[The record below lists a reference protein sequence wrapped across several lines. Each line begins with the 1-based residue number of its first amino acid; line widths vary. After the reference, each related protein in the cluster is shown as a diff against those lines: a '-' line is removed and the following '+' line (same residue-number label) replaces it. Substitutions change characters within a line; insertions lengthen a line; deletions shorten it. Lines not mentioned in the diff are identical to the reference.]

1 MNEQLCER
9 IIQTGI
15 RMIDMG
21 LTIGTGGNVSC
32 RTEDGRG
39 MLITPSGIPYAAL
52 TIDQMV
58 ELDLMTLSTGS
69 KLKPS
74 VESMLHREIY
84 LARPDVKAVVHVHS
98 PMAIALGVARM
109 PLPVITDICA
119 FSFGGAVE
127 VADYAMSGSDELAAN
142 VVKALGSRNAAIM
155 SNHGSVCV
163 ADTPEKALERCEL
176 LEKMCSC
183 YIHASQIGKPT
194 SLTGEQ
200 MKALI
205 STLGKTYGQNK

>member
-1 MNEQLCER
+1 MNEQLNRR

-15 RMIDMG
+15 KMMEMG

-32 RTEDGRG
+32 RNESGTG
-39 MLITPSGIPYAAL
+39 MLITPSGIPYEAL
-52 TIDQMV
+52 SPEQIV
-58 ELDLMTLSTGS
+58 ELDLATLYSSS

-84 LARPDVKAVVHVHS
+84 IARPEVKAVVHVHS

-127 VADYAMSGSDELAAN
+127 VADYAMSGSDDLAKN
-142 VVKALGSRNAAIM
+142 VAKALGSKNAAIM

-183 YIHASQIGKPT
+183 YIHASQIGRAS
-194 SLTGEQ
+194 SLTDEQ
-200 MKALI
+200 VKALV
-205 STLGKTYGQNK
+205 STLGRTYGQNK

>member
-1 MNEQLCER
+1 MNEQLSMR
-9 IIQTGI
+9 IIQTGNK
-15 RMIDMG
+15 MMDMG

-32 RTEDGRG
+32 RTEDGGG
-39 MLITPSGIPYAAL
+39 MLITPSGVPYAAL
-52 TIDQMV
+52 TPEQIV
-58 ELDLMTLSTGS
+58 ELDLITLSTGS

-74 VESMLHREIY
+74 VESMLHRQIY

-98 PMAIALGVARM
+98 PMAIALGVARV

-119 FSFGGAVE
+119 FSFGGPVE
-127 VADYAMSGSDELAAN
+127 VADYAMSGSDALAGN
-142 VVKALGSRNAAIM
+142 VLKALGNRNAAIM

-183 YIHASQIGKPT
+183 YINASQVGRPT
-194 SLTGEQ
+194 SLTAGQ
-200 MKALI
+200 MEDLI
-205 STLGKTYGQNK
+205 RSLGKTYGQNK

>member
-1 MNEQLCER
+1 MNEQFSRR
-9 IIQTGI
+9 IIRTGI
-15 RMIDMG
+15 KMMEMG

-32 RTEDGRG
+32 RTEGGSG
-39 MLITPSGIPYAAL
+39 MLITPSGIPYEAL
-52 TIDQMV
+52 NTEQIV
-58 ELDLMTLSTGS
+58 ELDLATLSTSSG
-69 KLKPS
+69 LKPS

-84 LARPDVKAVVHVHS
+84 LARPDVKSVVHVHS

-119 FSFGGAVE
+119 FSFGGTVE
-127 VADYAMSGSDELAAN
+127 VADYAMSGSDALARN

-183 YIHASQIGKPT
+183 YIHASQIGRPT
-194 SLTGEQ
+194 SLTGRQ
-200 MKALI
+200 MEELI
-205 STLGKTYGQNK
+205 ESLGKTYGQNK

>member
-1 MNEQLCER
+1 MNEQLRSR
-9 IIQTGI
+9 IIQTGN
-15 RMIDMG
+15 RMMEMG

-32 RTEDGRG
+32 RTEEGGG

-52 TIDQMV
+52 TPEQIV
-58 ELDLMTLSTGS
+58 ELDLVTLSTTS
-69 KLKPS
+69 KLRPS
-74 VESMLHREIY
+74 VESMLHRQIY

-119 FSFGGAVE
+119 FSFGGPVE

-142 VVKALGSRNAAIM
+142 VVRTLGKRNAAIM

-183 YIHASQIGKPT
+183 YIHASQVGRPT
-194 SLTGEQ
+194 SLTDGQ
-200 MKALI
+200 MEDLI
-205 STLGKTYGQNK
+205 RSLGKTYGQNK